1 MVGFSLRRRMLL
13 AVALTGLAVAIWV
26 ADAGAWDPAG
36 PCWPAGSR
44 TIVRTDRGRVYTGS
58 DGRDYGC
65 LFSVG
70 RSIRLDPG
78 EAPNGRPYVLH
89 APYVAYRQVIRHADT
104 HRISVDLD
112 VLDLRSGRSKHHV
125 KDVFDHERRTGINR
139 NQATLPSLVLKGNGS
154 VAWISM
160 VPWSYLRFVYRLDTR
175 GIERLDLDAQI
186 RKHSLRL
193 RRGRLSWVRDGVT
206 HTADLH

>member
-1 MVGFSLRRRMLL
+1 MLL
-13 AVALTGLAVAIWV
+13 AIALAALALAAAD
-26 ADAGAWDPAG
+26 ADAGAWDPG
-36 PCWPAGSR
+36 GRCWPAGSK

-70 RSIRLDPG
+70 ESFRLDPG
-78 EAPNGRPYVLH
+78 EAPNGLPYVLH

-104 HRISVDLD
+104 RRISVDLD
-112 VLDLRSGRSKHHV
+112 VLDLRTGRSKHHV
-125 KDVFDHERRTGINR
+125 KDIFDHERRTGINR
-139 NQATLPSLVLKGNGS
+139 NQATLPSLVLKANGS

-175 GIERLDLDAQI
+175 GIERVDLDAQI
-186 RKHSLRL
+186 QKHSLRL
-193 RRGRLSWVRDGVT
+193 QRGELSWVRDGRT
-206 HTADLH
+206 RTASLH